1 MFFASMIALF
11 GLMNTVGAG
20 IQENAVEI
28 AADDFSCLIGNNEAW
43 GEVHRAG
50 YNGILQIKMPGL
62 ADTPFVPMYAGLN
75 LEHYFDLGPRNPDS
89 NIFFEPRR
97 MPMDTRVINATTV
110 ELYQEATPHYGVE
123 SWTRFEVS
131 KPGQIEMTFRCIP
144 HKDGL
149 EGKMLGV
156 FWASYIN
163 APLDKSMYFLEAG
176 STLDAPVWVQYCTQ
190 KHDRDSTVLSEGDER
205 EFAFDKS
212 EDTLYNNISPL
223 RYSEPFFY
231 GRYGDHVLI
240 YIFEPA
246 TQIRFSHSPS
256 GGGKTAAGDGHN
268 PAWDFQYLVDHY
280 EVNHEYGYRMR
291 FVCKTW
297 KDRAD
302 VIEEVRAFLDT
313 GDNIIEN

>member
-1 MFFASMIALF
+1 MLFVSMITF
-11 GLMNTVGAG
+11 YGLLNAMETGVQGH
-20 IQENAVEI
+20 AVEI
-28 AADDFSCLIGNNEAW
+28 AVDDFSCIIGNNEAW

-50 YNGILQIKMPGL
+50 YNGVLQIEMPGL

-89 NIFFEPRR
+89 DIFFEPRR
-97 MPMDTRVINATTV
+97 VPMETRMINDTTV

-131 KPGQIEMTFRCIP
+131 KLGQIDMTFRCIP

-190 KHDRDSTVLSEGDER
+190 QHDRDSTVCGEEDKRTFEFEEGEG
-205 EFAFDKS
+205 
-212 EDTLYNNISPL
+212 TLYNNISPL
-223 RYSEPFFY
+223 RYGEPFFY
-231 GRYGDHVLI
+231 GRYGDYVLI
-240 YIFEPA
+240 YMFEPEA
-246 TQIRFSHSPS
+246 NIRFSHSPS
-256 GGGKTAAGDGHN
+256 GGGKTAAGDANN
-268 PAWDFQYLVDHY
+268 PAWDFQYLVQDY
-280 EVNHEYGYRMR
+280 EVGQEYGYLMR
-291 FVCKTW
+291 LVCKLW

-302 VIEEVRAFLDT
+302 VIEEVRNFLK
-313 GDNIIEN
+313 